1 MIEDDV
7 AGRRLNF
14 KIYFNIFLNYFLIAY
29 ILLSVLVIGLQNG
42 LPVFKGKNK
51 VLDFFWVKILF
62 DCFMSLSVQGRYEH
76 L

>member
-14 KIYFNIFLNYFLIAY
+14 KIYFNIFLNYFLMAY

-51 VLDFFWVKILF
+51 VLAFLWVKILF
-62 DCFMSLSVQGRYEH
+62 DCFMLLSVQGRYEH